1 MYLLKSRV
9 QKNNVP
15 SPSFAHFVFEVKL
28 SILCSSKHIDKHE
41 NSNAASKR
49 LYAHFCGPI
58 ELHFLFL
65 GLYRLLE
72 SMPIV
77 TKTAFFHLAERI
89 QESWPELIG
98 NHEAHLEL

>member
-1 MYLLKSRV
+1 M
-9 QKNNVP
+9 QKNNEP
-15 SPSFAHFVFEVKL
+15 SPSFAHFVFGVVKL
-28 SILCSSKHIDKHE
+28 SISCLSRYLKKSKFKCCL
-41 NSNAASKR
+41 KKT
-49 LYAHFCGPI
+49 LCGPI

-65 GLYRLLE
+65 GLYRLFE

>member
-1 MYLLKSRV
+1 MYLIKS
-9 QKNNVP
+9 NNAEKF
-15 SPSFAHFVFEVKL
+15 SISCL
-28 SILCSSKHIDKHE
+28 SIYEHE

-65 GLYRLLE
+65 GLYRLVE

>member
-1 MYLLKSRV
+1 MK
-9 QKNNVP
+9 KKNVP
-15 SPSFAHFVFEVKL
+15 SPSFARFVSGVKL
-28 SILCSSKHIDKHE
+28 SISCLSIYKHE

-49 LYAHFCGPI
+49 LYAYFCGPI
-58 ELHFLFL
+58 ELHFFFL
-65 GLYRLLE
+65 VLYRLFE

-77 TKTAFFHLAERI
+77 TKTTFFHLAERI

>member
-1 MYLLKSRV
+1 M

-15 SPSFAHFVFEVKL
+15 SPSFAHFVFGVNL
-28 SILCSSKHIDKHE
+28 SISCLSIYKHE

-65 GLYRLLE
+65 GLYRLVE